1 MSAVRRVDLVTARRL
16 AIAEQRLAG
25 PPPRSS
31 PAKVLDVIR
40 SIRCVQLDPIS
51 VVARSPLLV
60 LRSRLDGFQPKH
72 LDRLLFKDHSLFEY
86 WAHAASIVLT
96 EDYPIFR
103 YRMRN
108 WPGPGGWSD
117 RVHGWIQLNA
127 KLRRSVLSDLRRRGP
142 LRLRDF
148 TDSSV
153 ESWESSG
160 WTRDRNVDQMV
171 RFLWMQGK
179 VMVADRNGLEKWW
192 DLTERV
198 LPEAVRRVRLSDAQ
212 VARRA
217 IELSL
222 RCLGVGTAAH
232 IRGHFTHGYPG
243 LPSILQGF
251 ERGGLVERVEVVR
264 AGAPLRGDWYVHR
277 EDLPL
282 LERIERGRWEP
293 RTTML
298 SPFDNLL
305 HDRTRLRDVF
315 GLDYKM
321 EIYVAAAKRRHGYY
335 SMPVLDGDR
344 FIARV
349 DPAND
354 REGSRLLVRHLV
366 PEPGVKADAANAR
379 AVSTAV
385 YDLADWVG
393 AERVDVD
400 RSVPAAW
407 RRALGSRPLR

>member
-1 MSAVRRVDLVTARRL
+1 MTALRRIDVGTARRL
-16 AIAEQRLAG
+16 AIAKQRLAG

-31 PAKVLDVIR
+31 PAKVLDVVR

-60 LRSRLDGFQPKH
+60 LRSRIDGFQPRH
-72 LDRLLFKDHSLFEY
+72 LDRLLFRDHSLFEY
-86 WAHAASIVLT
+86 WAHAASIVLS

-108 WPGPGGWSD
+108 WTRTGPGAWSD
-117 RVHGWIQLNA
+117 RTRAWIQSNA
-127 KLRRSVLSDLRRRGP
+127 KLRRSVLSELRRRGP
-142 LRLRDF
+142 LRVRDF
-148 TDSSV
+148 PDHSV
-153 ESWESSG
+153 ESWVSSG

-171 RFLWMQGK
+171 RFLWIQGK

-192 DLTERV
+192 DLAERV
-198 LPEAVRRVRLSDAQ
+198 LPEAVRRERMTDGQ

-222 RCLGVGTAAH
+222 RCLGVGTPAH
-232 IRGHFTHGYPG
+232 VRGHFTHGYPG
-243 LPSILQGF
+243 LPEILQGF
-251 ERGGLVERVEVVR
+251 ERRGLVERVEIVDE
-264 AGAPLRGDWYVHR
+264 GAPRPGTWYVHR
-277 EDLPL
+277 DDLPL
-282 LERIERGRWEP
+282 LERIEGGRWEP

-298 SPFDNLL
+298 SPFDNLM
-305 HDRTRLRDVF
+305 HDRKRLLDLF

-349 DPAND
+349 DPAYD
-354 REGSRLLVRHLV
+354 RQRSRLIVRQV
-366 PEPGVKADAANAR
+366 VAEPGIKLNAANTR
-379 AVSTAV
+379 VVSSAAF
-385 YDLADWVG
+385 DLAAWLG
-393 AERVDVD
+393 AGRVDAE
-400 RSVPAAW
+400 RSVPPAW
-407 RRALGSRPLR
+407 RRALA

>member
-1 MSAVRRVDLVTARRL
+1 MTAPALRRIDVGTARRF
-16 AIAEQRLAG
+16 AIAKQRLAG
-25 PPPRSS
+25 PLPRSS

-60 LRSRLDGFQPKH
+60 LRSRIGDFQPNH
-72 LDRLLFKDHSLFEY
+72 LDRLLYRDRSLFEY
-86 WAHAASIVLT
+86 WAHAASIVLS

-108 WPGPGGWSD
+108 WPGPGRWSD
-117 RVHGWIQLNA
+117 RVYDWIQLNT
-127 KLRRSVLSDLRRRGP
+127 KLRRSVLSDLRQRGP
-142 LRLRDF
+142 LRLRDL
-148 TDSSV
+148 TDHSV

-179 VMVADRNGLEKWW
+179 VMVAERNGLEKWW
-192 DLTERV
+192 DLAERV
-198 LPEAVRRVRLSDAQ
+198 LPVAVRRERMTDAQ

-217 IELSL
+217 LELSL
-222 RCLGVGTAAH
+222 RCLGIGTAAH
-232 IRGHFTHGYPG
+232 VRGHFTHGYPG
-243 LPSILQGF
+243 LPAILQGF
-251 ERGGLVERVEVVR
+251 DRSGLIERVEVVQD
-264 AGAPLRGDWYVHR
+264 GAARPGTWYVHR

-282 LERIERGRWEP
+282 LDRIERGRWEP

-305 HDRTRLRDVF
+305 HDRKRLLDLF

-321 EIYVAAAKRRHGYY
+321 EIYVAAVKRRHGYY
-335 SMPVLDGDR
+335 SMPVLHGDR
-344 FIARV
+344 FLARV

-354 REGSRLLVRHLV
+354 WENSRLIVRHVV
-366 PEPGVKADAANAR
+366 PEPGVKADAANTG
-379 AVSTAV
+379 AVSSAV
-385 YDLADWVG
+385 HDLAEWLG

-400 RSVPAAW
+400 RSVPHAW
-407 RRALGSRPLR
+407 RRALG

>member
-1 MSAVRRVDLVTARRL
+1 MSATRQIDVTTARRL
-16 AIAEQRLAG
+16 AIAKQRLAG
-25 PPPRSS
+25 PEPRSS
-31 PAKVLDVIR
+31 PAKVLDVVR

-60 LRSRLDGFQPKH
+60 LRSRLGDFQPKH
-72 LDRLLFKDHSLFEY
+72 LDRLLFRDRSLFEY

-103 YRMRN
+103 YRMRH
-108 WPGPGGWSD
+108 WPGPGVWSD
-117 RVHGWIQLNA
+117 RVRDWIELNA
-127 KLRRSVLSDLRRRGP
+127 KLRRSILSELRRRGP

-148 TDSSV
+148 PDRSV

-171 RFLWMQGK
+171 RFLWIQGK

-198 LPEAVRRVRLSDAQ
+198 LPEPVRRERLSDTQ

-222 RCLGVGTAAH
+222 RCLGVGTANH
-232 IRGHFTHGYPG
+232 VRGHFTHGYPG
-243 LPSILQGF
+243 LVSILQGF
-251 ERGGLVERVEVVR
+251 ERSGLVERVDVVR
-264 AGAPLRGDWYVHR
+264 DGARQPGVWYVHR
-277 EDLPL
+277 DDLPL
-282 LERIERGRWEP
+282 LERIDRGRWEP

-305 HDRTRLRDVF
+305 HDRKRLLDVF
-315 GLDYKM
+315 GIDYKM

-335 SMPVLDGDR
+335 SMPVLHGDR
-344 FIARV
+344 FLARV
-349 DPAND
+349 DPAAD
-354 REGSRLLVRHLV
+354 RQASRLIVRQLV
-366 PEPGVKADAANAR
+366 PEPGVKADAANTA
-379 AVSTAV
+379 AVSSAV
-385 YDLADWVG
+385 HELAGWVG
-393 AERVDVD
+393 AEYLDVD
-400 RSVPAAW
+400 HSVPAAW
-407 RRALGSRPLR
+407 RRALG

>member
-1 MSAVRRVDLVTARRL
+1 MTALRRIDLCTARRL
-16 AIAEQRLAG
+16 AIATQRLAG
-25 PPPRSS
+25 PMPRSS

-60 LRSRLDGFQPKH
+60 LRSRIGGFQPKH
-72 LDRLLFKDHSLFEY
+72 LDRLLYRDRALFEY
-86 WAHAASIVLT
+86 WAHAASIVLS
-96 EDYPIFR
+96 EDHPIFR

-108 WPGPGGWSD
+108 WPGPEARGD
-117 RVHGWIQLNA
+117 RVRGWIQSNA
-127 KLRRSVLSDLRRRGP
+127 KLRRSVLSELRRRGP

-148 TDSSV
+148 PDHSV

-171 RFLWMQGK
+171 RFLWIQGK
-179 VMVADRNGLEKWW
+179 VMVSDRNGLEKWW
-192 DLTERV
+192 DLAERV
-198 LPEAVRRVRLSDAQ
+198 LPDPVRRERMSDGQ

-232 IRGHFTHGYPG
+232 VRGHFTHSYPG
-243 LPSILQGF
+243 LPEILQGF
-251 ERGGLVERVEVVR
+251 ERSGLVERVEVVDEGVPR
-264 AGAPLRGDWYVHR
+264 PGTWYVHR

-298 SPFDNLL
+298 SPFDNLM
-305 HDRTRLRDVF
+305 HDRRRLLDLF

-321 EIYVAAAKRRHGYY
+321 EIYVAAVKRRHGYY
-335 SMPVLDGDR
+335 SMPVLHGDR
-344 FIARV
+344 FLARV

-354 REGSRLLVRHLV
+354 REGSRLIVRHVV
-366 PEPGVKADAANAR
+366 PEPGVKADSATAR
-379 AVSTAV
+379 VVSTAV
-385 YDLADWVG
+385 HDLAGWLD

-400 RSVPAAW
+400 RSVPTAW
-407 RRALGSRPLR
+407 RRALG

>member
-1 MSAVRRVDLVTARRL
+1 VPAIRQIDLTTARRL
-16 AIAEQRLAG
+16 AIAKQRLAG
-25 PPPRSS
+25 HEPRSS

-60 LRSRLDGFQPKH
+60 LRSRLRDFQPRH
-72 LDRLLFKDHSLFEY
+72 LDRLLYRDRSLFEY
-86 WAHAASIVLT
+86 WAHAASIVLS

-108 WPGPGGWSD
+108 WPGPPGSWGD
-117 RVHGWIQLNA
+117 RVRDWMQLNA
-127 KLRRSVLSDLRRRGP
+127 KLRRSVLSELRKRGP

-148 TDSSV
+148 PDHSV
-153 ESWESSG
+153 QSWESSG

-171 RFLWMQGK
+171 RFLWIQGK

-192 DLTERV
+192 DLAERV
-198 LPEAVRRVRLSDAQ
+198 LPESVRRERLTDAQ

-232 IRGHFTHGYPG
+232 VRGHFTHGYPG
-243 LPSILQGF
+243 LPAILQGF
-251 ERGGLVERVEVVR
+251 ERTGLAERVEVVHEGTSR
-264 AGAPLRGDWYVHR
+264 PGTWYVHR
-277 EDLPL
+277 DDMPL
-282 LERIERGRWEP
+282 LERIERGWWEP
-293 RTTML
+293 STTML

-305 HDRTRLRDVF
+305 HDRKRLLDLF

-321 EIYVAAAKRRHGYY
+321 EIYVAAVKRRHGYY
-335 SMPVLDGDR
+335 SMPVLHGDR
-344 FIARV
+344 FLARV

-354 REGSRLLVRHLV
+354 RELSRLLVHNVV
-366 PEPGVKADAANAR
+366 PEPGFRADRVSAT

-385 YDLADWVG
+385 QDLAAWLG
-393 AERVDVD
+393 ANSVEVAGRVPV
-400 RSVPAAW
+400 AW
-407 RRALGSRPLR
+407 RRALG

>member
-1 MSAVRRVDLVTARRL
+1 MTVLRRIDVATARRL
-16 AIAEQRLAG
+16 AIAKQRLAG
-25 PPPRSS
+25 PTPLSS
-31 PAKVLDVIR
+31 PARVLDVIR

-60 LRSRLDGFQPKH
+60 LRSRFDGFQPKH
-72 LDRLLFKDHSLFEY
+72 LDRLLYRDRSLFEY
-86 WAHAASIVLT
+86 WAHAASIVLS

-103 YRMRN
+103 YRMRS
-108 WPGPGGWSD
+108 WPGTEAWGE
-117 RVHGWIQLNA
+117 RVRGWIQSNA
-127 KLRRSVLSDLRRRGP
+127 KLRRSVLTELRRRGP

-148 TDSSV
+148 PDDSV

-171 RFLWMQGK
+171 RFLWIQGK

-192 DLTERV
+192 DLAERV
-198 LPEAVRRVRLSDAQ
+198 LPDAVRRERMTDAQ

-232 IRGHFTHGYPG
+232 VRGHFTHGYPG
-243 LPSILQGF
+243 LPEILRGF
-251 ERGGLVERVEVVR
+251 ERSGLVDRVEVVDD
-264 AGAPLRGDWYVHR
+264 GAARPGTWYVHR

-298 SPFDNLL
+298 SPFDNLM
-305 HDRTRLRDVF
+305 HDRKRLLDLF

-321 EIYVAAAKRRHGYY
+321 EIYVAAVKRRHGYY
-335 SMPVLDGDR
+335 SMPVLHGDR
-344 FIARV
+344 FLARV

-354 REGSRLLVRHLV
+354 RENSRLIVRHVV
-366 PEPGVKADAANAR
+366 PEPGVKADAANTG
-379 AVSTAV
+379 AVSNAV
-385 YDLADWVG
+385 HDLAAWLG

-400 RSVPAAW
+400 RSVPPAW
-407 RRALGSRPLR
+407 RRALG

>member
-1 MSAVRRVDLVTARRL
+1 MTVLRRIDVGTARRL
-16 AIAEQRLAG
+16 AIATQRLAG
-25 PPPRSS
+25 PTPLSS
-31 PAKVLDVIR
+31 PARVLDVIR

-60 LRSRLDGFQPKH
+60 LRSRIGNFQPKH
-72 LDRLLFKDHSLFEY
+72 LDRLLYRDHSLFEY
-86 WAHAASIVLT
+86 WAHAASIVLS

-103 YRMRN
+103 YRMRS
-108 WPGPGGWSD
+108 WPGGAAWGD
-117 RVHGWIQLNA
+117 RVRDWIALNA
-127 KLRRSVLSDLRRRGP
+127 KLRRSVLSELRRRGP

-148 TDSSV
+148 PDDSV

-171 RFLWMQGK
+171 RFLWIQGK

-192 DLTERV
+192 DLAERV
-198 LPEAVRRVRLSDAQ
+198 LPEPVRRQRMSDGQ

-222 RCLGVGTAAH
+222 RCLGVATAAH
-232 IRGHFTHGYPG
+232 VRGHFTHGYPG
-243 LPSILQGF
+243 LPEILQGF
-251 ERGGLVERVEVVR
+251 ERSGLAERVDVIDD
-264 AGAPLRGDWYVHR
+264 GAPRPGTWYVHR

-282 LERIERGRWEP
+282 LDRIERGRWEP

-305 HDRTRLRDVF
+305 HDRKRLLDLF

-321 EIYVAAAKRRHGYY
+321 EIYVAAVKRRHGYY
-335 SMPVLDGDR
+335 SMPVLHGDR
-344 FIARV
+344 FLARV

-354 REGSRLLVRHLV
+354 RENSRLIVRHVV
-366 PEPGVKADAANAR
+366 PEPGVKADAANTE
-379 AVSTAV
+379 AVSNAV
-385 YDLADWVG
+385 HDLAAWLS

-400 RSVPAAW
+400 RSVAPAW
-407 RRALGSRPLR
+407 RRALG

>member
-1 MSAVRRVDLVTARRL
+1 MTALRRIDVGTARRL
-16 AIAEQRLAG
+16 AIAKQRLAG

-60 LRSRLDGFQPKH
+60 LRSRLDGFRPTQ
-72 LDRLLFKDHSLFEY
+72 LDRLLFRDHSLFEY
-86 WAHAASIVLT
+86 WAHAASIVLS
-96 EDYPIFR
+96 EDYAIFR

-108 WPGPGGWSD
+108 WTRTGPGAWSD
-117 RVHGWIQLNA
+117 RTRDWIRSNA
-127 KLRRSVLSDLRRRGP
+127 KLRRSVLSELRRRGP
-142 LRLRDF
+142 LRVRDF
-148 TDSSV
+148 TDHSV

-171 RFLWMQGK
+171 RFLWIQGK

-198 LPEAVRRVRLSDAQ
+198 LPDAVRRERLSDAQ

-232 IRGHFTHGYPG
+232 VRGHFTHGYPG
-243 LPSILQGF
+243 LPAILQGF
-251 ERGGLVERVEVVR
+251 ERIGLAQRVEVVR
-264 AGAPLRGDWYVHR
+264 EGVPMRGDWYVHR

-298 SPFDNLL
+298 SPFDNLM
-305 HDRTRLRDVF
+305 HDRKRLLDLF

-321 EIYVAAAKRRHGYY
+321 EIYVAAVKRRHGYY
-335 SMPVLDGDR
+335 SMPVLHGDR
-344 FIARV
+344 FLARV

-354 REGSRLLVRHLV
+354 REGSRLIVRHVV
-366 PEPGVKADAANAR
+366 PEPGVKADAGNALVVSN
-379 AVSTAV
+379 AVH
-385 YDLADWVG
+385 DLAAWLG
-393 AERVDVD
+393 AERVDVE
-400 RSVPAAW
+400 RSVPSAW
-407 RRALGSRPLR
+407 RRALG

>member
-1 MSAVRRVDLVTARRL
+1 MTALRRIDVITARRL
-16 AIAEQRLAG
+16 AIAKQRLAG
-25 PPPRSS
+25 LTPRSS

-60 LRSRLDGFQPKH
+60 LRSRIGDFQPRH
-72 LDRLLFKDHSLFEY
+72 LHRLLYRDRSLFEY
-86 WAHAASIVLT
+86 WAHAASIVLS

-117 RVHGWIQLNA
+117 RVHDWIALNA

-148 TDSSV
+148 TDHSV
-153 ESWESSG
+153 ERWQSSG

-192 DLTERV
+192 DLAERV
-198 LPEAVRRVRLSDAQ
+198 LPEPVRRQRMSDGQ

-217 IELSL
+217 IEISL

-232 IRGHFTHGYPG
+232 VRGYFTHGYPG
-243 LPSILQGF
+243 LPEILRGF
-251 ERGGLVERVEVVR
+251 ERSGLVERVEVVDD
-264 AGAPLRGDWYVHR
+264 GAPRPGTWYVHR
-277 EDLPL
+277 EDVPL
-282 LERIERGRWEP
+282 LDRIEHGRWEP

-305 HDRTRLRDVF
+305 HDRKRLLDLF
-315 GLDYKM
+315 GLDYRM
-321 EIYVAAAKRRHGYY
+321 EIYVAAVKRRHGYY
-335 SMPVLDGDR
+335 SMPVLHGDR
-344 FIARV
+344 FLARV

-354 REGSRLLVRHLV
+354 REGSRLLVRHVV
-366 PEPGVKADAANAR
+366 PEPGVKADAATIG
-379 AVSTAV
+379 AVSDAV
-385 YDLADWVG
+385 HDLAAWLGD
-393 AERVDVD
+393 ERVDVD
-400 RSVPAAW
+400 RSVPPAW
-407 RRALGSRPLR
+407 RRALG